1 VGAAFDRGPQ
11 NGPRPGP
18 GFRGGPR
25 FQFSQQFG
33 YDPSVRRDDITSTIP
48 QALLMMNSPL
58 VSQRFSAR
66 QSNGVLAKLLAAQK
80 NDEAVAVELYLRC
93 LSREPSDAELAVC
106 LDHAKTTSN
115 RAEAFEDIFWSLL
128 NSEEFLCRN

>member
-1 VGAAFDRGPQ
+1 VGVTFDRGPQ

-25 FQFSQQFG
+25 FQFAQQFG
-33 YDPSVRRDDITSTIP
+33 YDPSVRRDEITSTVP

-66 QSNGVLAKLLAAQK
+66 QPNSVLAKLLAAQT
-80 NDEAVAVELYLRC
+80 NDEAVVVELYLRC
-93 LSREPSDAELAVC
+93 LSREPSAAELAVC
-106 LDHAKTTSN
+106 LDHAKSVTS
-115 RAEAFEDIFWSLL
+115 RADDFEDIFWSLL
-128 NSEEFLCRN
+128 NSEEFLQRN